1 MASHRCPARGRRYSR
16 VILVGMWLQIT
27 AAPSL
32 HRSSDHPAANRTVV
46 LCATASHLY
55 IKIIADRLYLP
66 LVFILCP
73 SLVSIKYQL
82 SSDKGNLCVK
92 SLETRRNPADYSFFL
107 FTLSVKLSVVLG
119 SSSLPSRRARKSVEI
134 LLLGPRMYWVV
145 REIVFLLRSRS
156 AESSFKFLCMKRMVK
171 TAVQMFLG

>member
-66 LVFILCP
+66 LVFILYP

-92 SLETRRNPADYSFFL
+92 SLETWRNPADYSFFF

-119 SSSLPSRRARKSVEI
+119 SSSLPSRRARKSAEI
-134 LLLGPRMYWVV
+134 LL
-145 REIVFLLRSRS
+145 FLAYIGLL
-156 AESSFKFLCMKRMVK
+156 EK
-171 TAVQMFLG
+171 

>member
-66 LVFILCP
+66 LVFILYP

-92 SLETRRNPADYSFFL
+92 SLETRRNPDYSWLFFL
-107 FTLSVKLSVVLG
+107 FFFTLSVKLSVVHS
-119 SSSLPSRRARKSVEI
+119 SSSLPSRRARKSAEI
-134 LLLGPRMYWVV
+134 LL
-145 REIVFLLRSRS
+145 FLAYIGLL
-156 AESSFKFLCMKRMVK
+156 EK
-171 TAVQMFLG
+171 

>member
-66 LVFILCP
+66 LVFILYP

-92 SLETRRNPADYSFFL
+92 SLETRRNPADYSFFFF

-119 SSSLPSRRARKSVEI
+119 SSSLPSRRARKSAEI
-134 LLLGPRMYWVV
+134 LL
-145 REIVFLLRSRS
+145 FLAYIGLL
-156 AESSFKFLCMKRMVK
+156 EK
-171 TAVQMFLG
+171 

>member
-1 MASHRCPARGRRYSR
+1 MASHRCPTRGRRYSR

-66 LVFILCP
+66 LVFILYP

-92 SLETRRNPADYSFFL
+92 SLETRRNPADYSFFFFYIIGETICRPRFL
-107 FTLSVKLSVVLG
+107 ELTIS
-119 SSSLPSRRARKSVEI
+119 SRRKSAEI
-134 LLLGPRMYWVV
+134 LL
-145 REIVFLLRSRS
+145 FLAYIGLL
-156 AESSFKFLCMKRMVK
+156 EK
-171 TAVQMFLG
+171 